1 VAFHNLMWFGASRIP
16 GTFSDGLSNTV
27 LFTEKYARCEAAP
40 LQSSGKPVGGGTKW
54 AHAATTTTVKEEHQT
69 WWPAVMVPDY
79 AKYSTKAYGPT
90 ATFLVQPNPFM
101 GTGVICDFTLAST
114 GHSGTIQVGMGDGS
128 VRGVSPSVS
137 PTTWWFAFTP
147 AGGEVLPSD
156 W

>member
-1 VAFHNLMWFGASRIP
+1 MWFGASRIP

-27 LFTEKYARCEAAP
+27 LFTEKYARCEVPP
-40 LQSSGKPVGGGTKW
+40 LKATGGGTKW
-54 AHAATTTTVKEEHQT
+54 AHAATSTTVKEEHQS

-79 AKYSTKAYGPT
+79 AKYSPNAYGPT
-90 ATFLVQPNPFM
+90 ATFLVQPNPFT
-101 GTGVICDFTLAST
+101 GTGATCDWTRAST
-114 GHSGTIQVGMGDGS
+114 GHSGTIQVGLGDGS

-137 PTTWWFAFTP
+137 GTTWWYAFTP